1 MLYMPMTGPFAI
13 FALPFGAAKKISFN
27 RSMQALR
34 FIFHFPFAARG
45 LAFRGLALLGLVVVG
60 LGAPS
65 RAAPPDRSVAGPVA
79 AEARQKA
86 LTELFAKL
94 RRAPDAQTAAQIRGF
109 IARLWGHSGSATG
122 DLLMARAESLM
133 KGAKGPEAAALLDRI
148 VALYPDW
155 TLGWRRRAQSA
166 VLQGDSE
173 GAMLDL
179 DHALG
184 VESRD
189 FMAMS
194 ELASLMRALGRNV
207 PALEL
212 LRRALEID
220 PQNDQLRR
228 EAEQL
233 EQQIEGNRI

>member
-1 MLYMPMTGPFAI
+1 
-13 FALPFGAAKKISFN
+13 
-27 RSMQALR
+27 MQAPR
-34 FIFHFPFAARG
+34 FIFLLAFAALG
-45 LAFRGLALLGLVVVG
+45 LAV
-60 LGAPS
+60 PS

-79 AEARQKA
+79 VEARQKA
-86 LTELFAKL
+86 LTELFSKL
-94 RRAPDAQTAAQIRGF
+94 RQAPDAQAAAQIRGF
-109 IARLWGHSGSATG
+109 IIRLWGRSGSPTA

-133 KGAKGPEAAALLDRI
+133 KSAKTQEAAALLDRI

-166 VLQGDSE
+166 LLQGDSE

-179 DHALG
+179 NRALG

-189 FMAMS
+189 FQAMS
-194 ELASLMRALGRNV
+194 ELATLMRAEGRNV

-212 LRRALEID
+212 LRRALDID
-220 PQNDQLRR
+220 PQNDQLRS

-233 EQQIEGNRI
+233 ERQIEGNRI

>member
-1 MLYMPMTGPFAI
+1 MLYMPMTGPFAV
-13 FALPFGAAKKISFN
+13 FSLPFGAAMKISFN

-34 FIFHFPFAARG
+34 FIFLFAFAARG
-45 LAFRGLALLGLVVVG
+45 LAVVG
-60 LGAPS
+60 LAVAGLAFGFTAPS
-65 RAAPPDRSVAGPVA
+65 RAAPPDRAVAGPVA
-79 AEARQKA
+79 AEAHQKA

-94 RRAPDAQTAAQIRGF
+94 RQAPDAPTAAQIRGF
-109 IARLWGHSGSATG
+109 IVRLWGYSGSATG

-133 KGAKGPEAAALLDRI
+133 KSAKGPEAAALLDRI

-179 DHALG
+179 NHALG

-220 PQNDQLRR
+220 PRNDKLRS
-228 EAEQL
+228 EAETL
-233 EQQIEGNRI
+233 ELQIEGNRI

>member
-1 MLYMPMTGPFAI
+1 MPMTGPFAV
-13 FALPFGAAKKISFN
+13 FSLPFGAAMKISFN

-34 FIFHFPFAARG
+34 FIFLFAFAARG
-45 LAFRGLALLGLVVVG
+45 LAVVG
-60 LGAPS
+60 LAVAGLAFGFTAPS
-65 RAAPPDRSVAGPVA
+65 RAAPPDRAVAGPVA
-79 AEARQKA
+79 AEAHQKA

-94 RRAPDAQTAAQIRGF
+94 RQAPDAQTAAQIRGF
-109 IARLWGHSGSATG
+109 IVRLWGYSGSATG

-133 KGAKGPEAAALLDRI
+133 KSAKGPEAAALLDRI

-179 DHALG
+179 NHALG

-220 PQNDQLRR
+220 PRNDQLRR
-228 EAEQL
+228 EAETL
-233 EQQIEGNRI
+233 ELQIEGNRI

>member
-1 MLYMPMTGPFAI
+1 MLYMPMTGPFAV
-13 FALPFGAAKKISFN
+13 FSLPFGAAMKISFN

-34 FIFHFPFAARG
+34 FIFLFAFAARG
-45 LAFRGLALLGLVVVG
+45 LAVVG
-60 LGAPS
+60 LAVAGLAFGFTAPS
-65 RAAPPDRSVAGPVA
+65 RAAPPDRAVAGSVA
-79 AEARQKA
+79 AEAHQKA

-94 RRAPDAQTAAQIRGF
+94 RQAPDAPTAAQIRGF
-109 IARLWGHSGSATG
+109 IVRLWGYSGSATG

-133 KGAKGPEAAALLDRI
+133 KSAKGPEAAALLDRI

-179 DHALG
+179 NHALG

-220 PQNDQLRR
+220 PRNDKLRS
-228 EAEQL
+228 EAETL
-233 EQQIEGNRI
+233 ELQIEGNRI

>member
-1 MLYMPMTGPFAI
+1 
-13 FALPFGAAKKISFN
+13 
-27 RSMQALR
+27 MQTPR
-34 FIFHFPFAARG
+34 FIFLLAFAALG
-45 LAFRGLALLGLVVVG
+45 LA
-60 LGAPS
+60 APS
-65 RAAPPDRSVAGPVA
+65 RAATPERSVAGPIA

-86 LTELFAKL
+86 LTELFSKL
-94 RRAPDAQTAAQIRGF
+94 RHAPDAQAAAQIRNF
-109 IARLWGHSGSATG
+109 IVRLWGHSGSPTA

-133 KGAKGPEAAALLDRI
+133 KSAKTAEAAALLDRI

-166 VLQGDSE
+166 LLQGDSE

-189 FMAMS
+189 FQAMS
-194 ELASLMRALGRNV
+194 ELATLLRAEGRNV

-212 LRRALEID
+212 LRRALDID
-220 PQNDQLRR
+220 PQNEQLRQ

-233 EQQIEGNRI
+233 ERQIEGNRI

>member
-1 MLYMPMTGPFAI
+1 MLYMPMTGPFAV
-13 FALPFGAAKKISFN
+13 FSLPFGAAMKISFN
-27 RSMQALR
+27 RTMQALR
-34 FIFHFPFAARG
+34 FIFLFAFAARG
-45 LAFRGLALLGLVVVG
+45 LAVIGLAVVG
-60 LGAPS
+60 LASFGFTAPS
-65 RAAPPDRSVAGPVA
+65 RAAPPDRAVAGPVA
-79 AEARQKA
+79 AEAHQKA

-94 RRAPDAQTAAQIRGF
+94 RQAPDAQTAAQIRGF
-109 IARLWGHSGSATG
+109 IVRLWGYSGSATG

-133 KGAKGPEAAALLDRI
+133 KSAKGSEATALLDRI

-155 TLGWRRRAQSA
+155 TLGWRRRAQFA

-179 DHALG
+179 NHALG

-220 PQNDQLRR
+220 PRKDQLRR
-228 EAEQL
+228 EAETL
-233 EQQIEGNRI
+233 ELQIEGNRI